1 MYHMARPR
9 KNNSTTTIGGI
20 PWELKSRLRKF
31 ARKTKT
37 TKTGD
42 NYEKDSLVLDRIITY
57 YEDALSDP
65 FSNEGVAHDT
75 YPTRKVPQAQPQPS
89 CSPSDTTS
97 S

>member
-1 MYHMARPR
+1 MARPR
-9 KNNSTTTIGGI
+9 KNNSTTTIGGV

-42 NYEKDSLVLDRIITY
+42 NYEKDSLVLDRIVSY
-57 YEDALSDP
+57 YDRNIGSAYDSR
-65 FSNEGVAHDT
+65 EGVSHDT
-75 YPTRKVPQAQPQPS
+75 YPKRKDPQAQHQPS
-89 CSPSDTTS
+89 CNPSDTTS

>member
-1 MYHMARPR
+1 MARPR
-9 KNNSTTTIGGI
+9 KNNSTTTIGGV

-42 NYEKDSLVLDRIITY
+42 NYEKDSLVLDRIINF
-57 YEDALSDP
+57 YERGEHSVLVDDVS
-65 FSNEGVAHDT
+65 HDT
-75 YPTRKVPQAQPQPS
+75 YPKRKDPQEQHQPS
-89 CSPSDTTS
+89 CNPSDTTS

>member
-42 NYEKDSLVLDRIITY
+42 NYEKDSLVLDRIIEYFEAYHTI
-57 YEDALSDP
+57 ESSSGAS
-65 FSNEGVAHDT
+65 HDT
-75 YPTRKVPQAQPQPS
+75 YPTRKVPQAQSQPS
-89 CSPSDTTS
+89 CNPSDTTS

>member
-1 MYHMARPR
+1 MARPR
-9 KNNSTTTIGGI
+9 KNNSTTTIGGV

-42 NYEKDSLVLDRIITY
+42 NYEKDSLVLDRIVSY
-57 YEDALSDP
+57 YEANRTIDSSDV
-65 FSNEGVAHDT
+65 SHDT

>member
-1 MYHMARPR
+1 MARPR
-9 KNNSTTTIGGI
+9 KNNSTTTIGSV

-57 YEDALSDP
+57 YEQRQGHPYEHESVGH
-65 FSNEGVAHDT
+65 ST
-75 YPTRKVPQAQPQPS
+75 YPHHKVSQDGSQPS
-89 CSPSDTTS
+89 CTPSVSTS
-97 S
+97 T

>member
-1 MYHMARPR
+1 MARPR

-42 NYEKDSLVLDRIITY
+42 NYEKDSLVLDRIVNY
-57 YEDALSDP
+57 YERNSGNAFDASD
-65 FSNEGVAHDT
+65 GVSHDT
-75 YPTRKVPQAQPQPS
+75 YPTRKDPQAQSQPS